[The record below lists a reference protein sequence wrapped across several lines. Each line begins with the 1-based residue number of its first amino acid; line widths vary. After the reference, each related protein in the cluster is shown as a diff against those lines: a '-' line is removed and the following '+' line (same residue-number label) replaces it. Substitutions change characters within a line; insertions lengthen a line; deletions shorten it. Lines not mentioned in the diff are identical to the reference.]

1 MFSSRYLLITDLKP
15 LVDCPC
21 FVPAFVFHQAFNF
34 QISWIWPFC
43 GILACLL
50 MFFWYFYGLLLDHWF
65 EPRFRL
71 PMTRFNWISP
81 NSTLTDSLSVLLW
94 PFWWILPSLLMFFWC
109 LPLTNLWS
117 LVWNNRLFVDSLQ
130 FAFSSLVLPAPY
142 NIHLFWC
149 FAKCLRFFVIF
160 SLVNTFW
167 SVIWN
172 QHCWL
177 LITRF
182 NWIPICFPFST
193 LHVFVVLTFGRSWPV
208 LWVDLWVMFPS
219 HYLLITDLKFFAD
232 CQWLVSALVI
242 HPSFFVDLGC
252 IFDLVFVTLSGHYV
266 LILRSVSLCP

>member
-1 MFSSRYLLITDLKP
+1 MSRIRWISNWHFWISNPFLPTETVYQQDINFIKVRPFTVRLKETRAHVGFFVFYFLCICSLDLFLRLVVFMMFSSRYLLITDLKP

-71 PMTRFNWISP
+71 PMTHFNWISP

-117 LVWNNRLFVDSLQ
+117 LVWNNRF
-130 FAFSSLVLPAPY
+130 FSSIRFNSLFHLWFFPLRIISAFFDVLP
-142 NIHLFWC
+142 NVCGFLWFFLWSIHF
-149 FAKCLRFFVIF
+149 
-160 SLVNTFW
+160 
-167 SVIWN
+167 
-172 QHCWL
+172 
-177 LITRF
+177 
-182 NWIPICFPFST
+182 
-193 LHVFVVLTFGRSWPV
+193 
-208 LWVDLWVMFPS
+208 DLWYETS
-219 HYLLITDLKFFAD
+219 IAD
-232 CQWLVSALVI
+232 CW
-242 HPSFFVDLGC
+242 
-252 IFDLVFVTLSGHYV
+252 
-266 LILRSVSLCP
+266 